1 MTLFI
6 SAINK
11 REKNAQIHKT
21 IIVYIVLAV
30 AAVIFDQ
37 IYALFGHGVRAS
49 AMSLMFLYP
58 LLGGALFY
66 FIAPR
71 FLPGLNEQPH
81 FRVFYNMYNS
91 GIAILTT
98 GSLLKGILD
107 IAGTASAYVPL
118 YFITGWTCIT
128 AGLCLFGFG
137 YRQVL
142 HYKRSLN
149 AGSAV

>member
-1 MTLFI
+1 MSI
-6 SAINK
+6 SVINNNVK
-11 REKNAQIHKT
+11 SVQIRKT
-21 IIVYIVLAV
+21 ILVYMVMAI

-37 IYALFGHGVRAS
+37 IYALFGHGVRSA
-49 AMSLMFLYP
+49 AMSMMFLYP

-66 FIAPR
+66 YTAGR
-71 FLPGLNEQPH
+71 FLPGLNQQQH
-81 FRVFYNMYNS
+81 FRLCYNIYNS

-118 YFITGWTCIT
+118 YFIIGWTFSA
-128 AGLCLFGFG
+128 AGMCLLGLG

-142 HYKRSLN
+142 Q
-149 AGSAV
+149 